1 MLDRTKPIG
10 DCTAQELATAMLI
23 DASAGRFDAGQI
35 LRDLEIHRSLWRSFL
50 MGRPLI
56 ASFAGEL
63 PLGLLLPLRDLH
75 QHWNLDTLYILVS
88 DQRAIAPMRDV
99 AQTWGGEVG
108 QYVGEQVQRLLGSA
122 HDDTILFCW
131 WD

>member
-10 DCTAQELATAMLI
+10 DCTAQELAIAMLI
-23 DASAGRFDAGQI
+23 NASAGRFDAGQI
-35 LRDLEIHRSLWRSFL
+35 LHDLETHRSLWRSFL
-50 MGRPLI
+50 MGRPI
-56 ASFAGEL
+56 VRSFDGEL

-75 QHWNLDTLYILVS
+75 RCWNLDTLYILVS
-88 DQRAIAPMRDV
+88 QEDAVTPMRQV

-108 QYVGEQVQRLLGSA
+108 QYVGESVRRLLGSA
-122 HDDTILFCW
+122 HEDTILFCW